1 MTQPNRRHF
10 PRKNEEADIQVLITP
25 DHFTDLKDRSD
36 FIPAKMVNQS
46 EDGLYIEIDRA
57 LQPGSDVHFKMVGP
71 GKDHP
76 EDAYFMNDGRV
87 VWCNRI
93 DKKTSRFGV
102 GVKILNKFV
111 QAKIL
116 TSRLDRPV

>member
-1 MTQPNRRHF
+1 
-10 PRKNEEADIQVLITP
+10 
-25 DHFTDLKDRSD
+25 
-36 FIPAKMVNQS
+36 
-46 EDGLYIEIDRA
+46 
-57 LQPGSDVHFKMVGP
+57 MVGP
-71 GKDHP
+71 EKDHP

-93 DKKTSRFGV
+93 DEKTSRYGV

-111 QAKIL
+111 QAEIL

>member
-1 MTQPNRRHF
+1 MTESNRRRF
-10 PRKNEEADIQVLITP
+10 FREKTNGPIQVILIQDNFEGP
-25 DHFTDLKDRSD
+25 EDSCDQ
-36 FIPAKMVNQS
+36 IPAKMVNQS

-57 LQPGSDVHFKMVGP
+57 LQPGSDVHFKMVEP
-71 GKDHP
+71 EKDHP

-111 QAKIL
+111 QAEIL

>member
-1 MTQPNRRHF
+1 MIQPNRRHF
-10 PRKNEEADIQVLITP
+10 PRKDEEANIQVLITP

-57 LQPGSDVHFKMVGP
+57 LQPGSDVHFKMIGP
-71 GKDHP
+71 EKNHP

-102 GVKILNKFV
+102 GVKILKRTDGGT
-111 QAKIL
+111 IP
-116 TSRLDRPV
+116 TS